1 MPRFATAVGCLLT
14 LLVVLAP
21 APAWADG
28 VTLNF
33 VPGTTYETDALTGYT
48 THGSDMAGMRVTAYF
63 TDGSSQ
69 VAFWAEAGISG
80 PGAYGTGWSLLE
92 DGDTFSSPWFLANT
106 SGKGLT
112 RFVLDGEFGDTVFD
126 VENDDFGTAGSYLG
140 LVFTVDPNLKTPIVV
155 TYRDQ
160 IRLTGQPVVGDLYRQ
175 MEVVFSDPAGLASGQ
190 RLTFWQDTDSS
201 ALDGGITAVDTPAPP
216 GLLLALI
223 GAVPLLARRR
233 RG

>member
-1 MPRFATAVGCLLT
+1 MLRFVNGRGGLLALLAV
-14 LLVVLAP
+14 LVP

-28 VTLNF
+28 VTINF
-33 VPGTTYETDALTGYT
+33 VPGTTYETKALTGHV

-63 TDGSSQ
+63 ADGSSE
-69 VAFWAEAGISG
+69 VVFWAEVGMSG

-92 DGDTFSSPWFLANT
+92 DGDTFSSPWFLSNA
-106 SGKGLT
+106 SGKGLA

-126 VENDDFGTAGSYLG
+126 VENDDFGTDGSYLG
-140 LVFTVDPNLKTPIVV
+140 RVFTGDPNLKTPIVV

-160 IRLTGQPVVGDLYRQ
+160 IGLTGQPVVGDLYRQ
-175 MEVVFSDPAGLASGQ
+175 MEVVLSDPAGLASGQ

-201 ALDGGITAVDTPAPP
+201 AIEGGITVVGTPAPP
-216 GLLLALI
+216 GLLLALL

-233 RG
+233 RA